1 MQQDMTEID
10 WTQLGIAAFG
20 VLGTL
25 GGVYVGA
32 FLQRRQTHQDNRRN
46 ARYRLLVGLR
56 KLQRMVGE
64 SVARVQAEHRNADNC
79 EKELN
84 DSVLRLALSS
94 TTRELQDSI
103 LDILRENDG
112 LHELRLIRRAL
123 SCPEPGAQRWL
134 ESLNEAI
141 RDLEKV
147 VCPRLRECEEELYR
161 ELPEGVRRIIEH
173 PESIRGRPVSERQGG
188 Q

>member
-1 MQQDMTEID
+1 MPQDMTQID
-10 WTQLGIAAFG
+10 WTQLGTAVVG

-25 GGVYVGA
+25 GGVYAGV
-32 FLQRRQTHQDNRRN
+32 FLQRRQTHKDNRRN

-56 KLQRMVGE
+56 ELQRIVGGA
-64 SVARVQAEHRNADNC
+64 VARAQAEHRDGSNG

-84 DSVLRLALSS
+84 DSILRLVLSS

-103 LDILRENDG
+103 LDILREDDG
-112 LHELRLIRRAL
+112 LPEIRHIRRAL
-123 SCPEPGAQRWL
+123 WCPEAGAQRWL

-147 VCPRLRECEEELYR
+147 VSPRLRECEEELYR
-161 ELPEGVRRIIEH
+161 ELPEGIRRAIEH
-173 PESIRGRPVSERQGG
+173 PESFRGRPVSEGQGG